1 MNDHSAMDMPINEN
15 LKASQFTI
23 GKYFLVDFYCF
34 GPGTNTAFVLEDCPI
49 LAYSEIL
56 SWLLARNPFTCSN
69 KAVVHEKDMEHPTV
83 LTITLSHWIL
93 N

>member
-34 GPGTNTAFVLEDCPI
+34 GPGANTAFV
-49 LAYSEIL
+49 
-56 SWLLARNPFTCSN
+56 
-69 KAVVHEKDMEHPTV
+69 
-83 LTITLSHWIL
+83 
-93 N
+93 